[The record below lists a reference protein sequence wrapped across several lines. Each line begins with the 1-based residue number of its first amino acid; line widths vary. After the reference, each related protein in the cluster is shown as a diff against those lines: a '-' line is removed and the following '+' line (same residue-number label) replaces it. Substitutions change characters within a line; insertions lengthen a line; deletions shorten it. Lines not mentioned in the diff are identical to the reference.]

1 MNQDQ
6 EKTYHLL
13 LNLNNAIINKSSR
26 DSLFK
31 AIRHELSKIFKYDR
45 FSINLYDALKDTL
58 TLFASAD
65 GIIPNELDFHER
77 PSRNGPISKYV
88 IETKEPLII
97 SDLQD
102 YQEWPT
108 ARAMFKAGLKSTI
121 ACPLKTRN
129 NILGS
134 MNISYRKTPQD
145 IDSLADLFVQISGQ
159 VALAVDN
166 MLAHTKMQSLNE
178 SLKEQKNYLLQEVE
192 NSYDP
197 DQFFF
202 TSSKMWDV
210 ITQLEIFAKTDDP
223 VLITGETGT
232 GKDYLARYIHNMS
245 NRRDN
250 MLVKVSCPSLAPSLF
265 ESELFGHAKGA
276 FTGANTKKIGR
287 LEMANG
293 GTLFLDEIGEL
304 PLPLQAKL
312 LQVLQEYSFE
322 RVGENHSIN
331 VNFRIIAATNKDLS
345 TCISNNEFR
354 SDLFY
359 RLETLYINVPPLR
372 ERSDEIPHLI
382 KKINEAESIKINKNP
397 PIYTTSAMDILTK
410 YSWPGNVR
418 ELKNFIKR
426 LIILKAGNKILKHD
440 VQGLI
445 KNDEQRELTDN
456 NSQNNSFDL
465 SDVERNHIENILKIT
480 NGKIGGSKGAAA
492 LLNVPR
498 TTLQYKIKK
507 HCINPNFF
515 KL

>member
-1 MNQDQ
+1 MTQTLEQ
-6 EKTYHLL
+6 TYHLL
-13 LNLNNAIINKSSR
+13 LRLNNAIINKSSR

-31 AIRHELSKIFKYDR
+31 AIGYELSKIFKYDR
-45 FSINLYDALKDTL
+45 FSINLYDPKKDTL

-65 GIIPNELDFHER
+65 GIVPNELDMHER

-88 IETKEPLII
+88 IETKEPLLIKN
-97 SDLQD
+97 LQD
-102 YQEWPT
+102 YQDWPT

-134 MNISYRKTPQD
+134 MNISYRNTPSNME
-145 IDSLADLFVQISGQ
+145 SLVDLFVEISGQ

-166 MLAHTKMQSLNE
+166 MLAHTKMQNLNE

-202 TSSKMWDV
+202 TSPKMWDV

-223 VLITGETGT
+223 ILVTGETGT

-250 MLVKVSCPSLAPSLF
+250 MFVKVSCPSLAPSLF

-304 PLPLQAKL
+304 SLPLQAKL

-322 RVGENHSIN
+322 RVGENHAIN
-331 VNFRIIAATNKDLS
+331 VNFRIIAATNKELN

-372 ERSDEIPHLI
+372 ERSDEIPYLI
-382 KKINEAESIKINKNP
+382 NKINEAESIKTNKNP
-397 PIYTTSAMDILTK
+397 PIYTNAAMDILTK

-426 LIILKAGNKILKHD
+426 LIILKAGDRILKHD

-445 KNDEQRELTDN
+445 KNNEQRELTEN
-456 NSQNNSFDL
+456 NSQNKSFDL
-465 SDVERNHIENILKIT
+465 SEVESNHIQSVLKIT
-480 NGKIGGSKGAAA
+480 NGKIGGPKGAAT
-492 LLNVPR
+492 LLNIPR

-507 HCINPNFF
+507 HRINPNSF
-515 KL
+515 KT